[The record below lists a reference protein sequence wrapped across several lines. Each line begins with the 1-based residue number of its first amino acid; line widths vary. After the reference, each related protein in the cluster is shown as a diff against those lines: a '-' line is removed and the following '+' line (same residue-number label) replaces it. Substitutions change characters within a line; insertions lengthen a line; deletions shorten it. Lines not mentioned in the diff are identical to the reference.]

1 MKIIRFFFLIFC
13 LLQILYIFQ
22 YRSGFQY
29 EVIKNPFSKDSGI
42 YYAVSS
48 EIIESREILE
58 KTQLKNFN
66 LSKKVKENTYLY
78 QRIIEFNYPI
88 RLLESSEYI
97 FYLNDE
103 IIPDYCEVLE
113 IRESLKITKC

>member
-1 MKIIRFFFLIFC
+1 MKITKLFLSILC
-13 LLQILYIFQ
+13 VLQIFYIFQ

-29 EVIKNPFSKDSGI
+29 EVIKNPFKKNSGI

-48 EIIESREILE
+48 EVIESRDIIE
-58 KTQLKNFN
+58 KNQLKSFN
-66 LSKKVKENTYLY
+66 LSKKLKGNTYLY
-78 QRIIEFNYPI
+78 QRIIEFNYPL
-88 RLLESSEYI
+88 RLTESSKYI

-113 IRESLKITKC
+113 ESKSLKITKC

>member
-1 MKIIRFFFLIFC
+1 MKIIRLFFLIFC

-58 KTQLKNFN
+58 KTELKNFN

-113 IRESLKITKC
+113 IRESLNITKC